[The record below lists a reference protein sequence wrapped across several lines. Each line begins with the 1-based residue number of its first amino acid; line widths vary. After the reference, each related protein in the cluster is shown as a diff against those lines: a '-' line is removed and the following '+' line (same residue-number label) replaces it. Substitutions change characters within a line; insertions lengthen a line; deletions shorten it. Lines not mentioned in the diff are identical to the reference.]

1 MKKTILQAFRPLVL
15 TLVFSSIS
23 VFSACT
29 SATADNPVTK
39 DDDHVR
45 KALLIVLDGWG
56 IGDKSK
62 GDVIYQT
69 PTPYIDY
76 LNANYPHAELQAS
89 GGYVGLPDG
98 QMGNSETG
106 HLNIGAGRI
115 VYQDLVKI
123 NRACADKDRHN
134 SLIARFG
141 YKNTCISRMNLY
153 LSLPSMLQTK

>member
-1 MKKTILQAFRPLVL
+1 MKKTILSALRPLVL
-15 TLVFSSIS
+15 ALAFSGIS

-39 DDDHVR
+39 DDDHAR

-76 LNANYPHAELQAS
+76 LNANYPHSELQAS
-89 GGYVGLPDG
+89 GEYVGLPDG

-106 HLNIGAGRI
+106 HLNIGAVYKKRWCRTFCGMSGIII
-115 VYQDLVKI
+115 VCL
-123 NRACADKDRHN
+123 R
-134 SLIARFG
+134 
-141 YKNTCISRMNLY
+141 
-153 LSLPSMLQTK
+153 QTTILR